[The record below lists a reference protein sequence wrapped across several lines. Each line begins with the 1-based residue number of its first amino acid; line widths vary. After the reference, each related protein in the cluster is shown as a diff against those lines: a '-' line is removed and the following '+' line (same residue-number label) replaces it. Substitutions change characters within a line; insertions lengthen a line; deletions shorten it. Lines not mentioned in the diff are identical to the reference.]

1 MLSLYKGE
9 ECTLQSPPKSH
20 NFQLTTFSMPIL
32 LQLIFFF
39 SLLIVCP
46 PSSHHYRPR
55 NSGLYPKRKA
65 IQLIFLSLPVLGKS
79 VGWPT
84 QTPQR
89 AAPPTPSSHKQQ
101 SLSHFMLLALSSFWF
116 LEHYFSVNSFYLC
129 KNKAEIVRSVSSS
142 GITTM

>member
-1 MLSLYKGE
+1 MYIAGP
-9 ECTLQSPPKSH
+9 TRVI
-20 NFQLTTFSMPIL
+20 TFSL
-32 LQLIFFF
+32 LSSLCLFYFNTSFFF
-39 SLLIVCP
+39 LIVCP

-65 IQLIFLSLPVLGKS
+65 VQLIFPSLPALGKY

-101 SLSHFMLLALSSFWF
+101 SLSHFVLLALSSFWF
-116 LEHYFSVNSFYLC
+116 LEHSFSVNSLHLC
-129 KNKAEIVRSVSSS
+129 KNKAEIVKSASCSR
-142 GITTM
+142 ITTM

>member
-1 MLSLYKGE
+1 MRNVH
-9 ECTLQSPPKSH
+9 CRAHQRVI
-20 NFQLTTFSMPIL
+20 TFSL
-32 LQLIFFF
+32 LPSLCLFYFNSSFFF
-39 SLLIVCP
+39 LLIVCP